1 MKSSRRAGPRSP
13 PLSEFWLSATGWG
26 GLGARARPP
35 ESPRARSGGRVR
47 GFTAGLAGAPV
58 LSDAF
63 ASVSVLAT
71 TVGSGSAVAPGLGV
85 RDASPC
91 SPAFDRLNG
100 NAAARASVPC
110 ILRSAGRLLGSG
122 GAFLAPLTVDLVAPL
137 LWTRGF
143 RFFGMPLSSTRS
155 VRPRQAGRSQSV
167 RQ

>member
-13 PLSEFWLSATGWG
+13 PLSEFWLSATGWAK
-26 GLGARARPP
+26 LVVRTRPP
-35 ESPRARSGGRVR
+35 ESTRTRSRGRLP
-47 GFTAGLAGAPV
+47 GFTPGLAGAPV

-71 TVGSGSAVAPGLGV
+71 TVGSGGSAVAPGLGV
-85 RDASPC
+85 RDPSPC
-91 SPAFDRLNG
+91 SPAFERLNG

-137 LWTRGF
+137 L
-143 RFFGMPLSSTRS
+143 
-155 VRPRQAGRSQSV
+155 
-167 RQ
+167 